1 MEFEIREREGERS
14 VVSVPCR
21 RRDGEYDDDGVRVS
35 GIPRRYM
42 YVSIWETETRNVERD
57 GWWLTSSSSSR
68 EREAPRPLLP
78 RHLLLARSLRLSL
91 QDADQGRPEVP
102 PGPPDD
108 AQTLSVDQ
116 PGDLGVQVSVEVAAP
131 TLEVVLLLRTKNIV
145 DQPPRSPAVLQENDP
160 PPWPDHAYHLLK
172 RLARVVERAE
182 TKRVHDCGGWA
193 S

>member
-1 MEFEIREREGERS
+1 M
-14 VVSVPCR
+14 SVPCR

-42 YVSIWETETRNVERD
+42 YVSIWETETRNVERRVVVD
-57 GWWLTSSSSSR
+57 QFVFVR

-78 RHLLLARSLRLSL
+78 RPLLLARSLPLSL

-182 TKRVHDCGGWA
+182 TKRVHDCGEWA
-193 S
+193 G